1 MAVWI
6 NIALAIPKV
15 LRAVSKKGIDKSTI
29 KGLVRKQLSEQP
41 EFANNYSSFFKKRV
55 DPVTGKPTTTQGSN
69 YSTTFDDAW
78 NSDVVTAELKKLG
91 IKRAYSGKVTGVL
104 GGEKG
109 VDKATGKIIR
119 AHSEESKK
127 KFSSLSREQIE
138 KGLETKHP
146 YTGEMGYHSN
156 PTYQNIIDFINSG
169 EVSQGSTSF
178 ARVQQKFAKE
188 FGKGSIQKLKSNDE
202 FLEAF
207 AHRRAEAQ
215 MIRRGLK
222 TDGFTPADQLLT
234 KYGKQGWGSL
244 DEGLIKERQ
253 DLTDVL
259 LGHTGKDSEKI
270 YKLLSKMGLSK
281 KQMLAGHGHQ
291 WPMMHLARLIA
302 GPGKP
307 DMSVMRAIR
316 LMNNP
321 QNIKAEPNFMN
332 MAKRGIENYLYQK
345 PLASASDLGIIDKV
359 MKHGSVSSNFYGP
372 TGTRQQI
379 GMPGREIDPK
389 QLLDYLNIIQ
399 KDAPFGF
406 TPKGKRFLP
415 IRKYIEA
422 LMEGKQ
428 KWNYQAGGLV
438 GIGSKI
444 LAKLA
449 KKLSEKELKML
460 MGSLWKGVDPKQAP
474 HYKAWAKNR
483 WGPGYK
489 WPYKKSRI
497 RGPEMKKSHYA
508 SLSDQAKEDLR
519 KRYAKR
525 LAEYI
530 AKKKRG
536 G

>member
-1 MAVWI
+1 MSIWGR
-6 NIALAIPKV
+6 IALQIPK
-15 LRAVSKKGIDKSTI
+15 LWKAGFDKSQIRKTI
-29 KGLVRKQLSEQP
+29 SEMP
-41 EFANNYSSFFKKRV
+41 EFANNYKSFFKPRETSQGSDYGTTFNKAWDSLKLPAV
-55 DPVTGKPTTTQGSN
+55 DPKVSG
-69 YSTTFDDAW
+69 
-78 NSDVVTAELKKLG
+78 LK
-91 IKRAYSGKVTGVL
+91 

-109 VDKATGKIIR
+109 VDPITGKIIR
-119 AHSEESKK
+119 AHSKESKK
-127 KFSSLSREQIE
+127 KFSNRALEQIE
-138 KGLETKHP
+138 KGKTAIHP
-146 YTGEMGYHSN
+146 DTGEVGYHSN
-156 PTYQNIIDFINSG
+156 PTYQHLIDLLNSS
-169 EVSQGSTSF
+169 EMPQGSTSF
-178 ARVQQKFAKE
+178 ARVQQKFAKDL
-188 FGKGSIQKLKSNDE
+188 GKGSIQKLKSNDE

-215 MIRRGLK
+215 MISRGLL
-222 TDGFTPADQLLT
+222 DDFTPADQLLT
-234 KYGKQGWGSL
+234 KYGKQGWGSKT
-244 DEGLIKERQ
+244 EGLIKERQ
-253 DLTDVL
+253 DLTDL
-259 LGHTGKDSEKI
+259 LFGRAGTEESKELFS
-270 YKLLSKMGLSK
+270 LLSGDLGLSK
-281 KQMLAGHGHQ
+281 KQMLGGMGHQ
-291 WPMMHLARLIA
+291 YPLMHLARLIA
-302 GPGKP
+302 ESGRPN
-307 DMSVMRAIR
+307 MSVMRAIR

-345 PLASASDLGIIDKV
+345 PLASASDLGIIDKI
-359 MKHGSVSSNFYGP
+359 MKHGQVSSKFYSP

-406 TPKGKRFLP
+406 VPKGKRFLP

-444 LAKLA
+444 LARLA

-497 RGPEMKKSHYA
+497 KGPGIKKSHYA
-508 SLSDQAKEDLR
+508 SLSDEAKERLR
-519 KRYAKR
+519 ERYAKR

-530 AKKKRG
+530 AKKKG
-536 G
+536 Q

>member
-1 MAVWI
+1 MAIWI

-78 NSDVVTAELKKLG
+78 NSDVVTAELKRLG
-91 IKRAYSGKVTGVL
+91 IKRVYSGKVTGVL

-119 AHSEESKK
+119 AHSEASKK
-127 KFSSLSREQIE
+127 KFSNRALEQIE
-138 KGLETKHP
+138 KGKTAIHP
-146 YTGEMGYHSN
+146 DTGEVGYHSN
-156 PTYQNIIDFINSG
+156 STYQHIIDLLNSS
-169 EVSQGSTSF
+169 EMSQGSTSF
-178 ARVQQKFAKE
+178 ARVQQKFAKDL
-188 FGKGSIQKLKSNDE
+188 GKGSIQKLKSNDE

-215 MIRRGLK
+215 MISRGLL
-222 TDGFTPADQLLT
+222 DDFTPADQLLT
-234 KYGKQGWGSL
+234 KYGKQGWGSKT
-244 DEGLIKERQ
+244 EGLIKERQ
-253 DLTDVL
+253 DLTDLL
-259 LGHTGKDSEKI
+259 LGHTGKDSEEI
-270 YKLLSKMGLSK
+270 YKLLSKKMGLTK
-281 KQMLAGHGHQ
+281 QQMLGGMGHQ
-291 WPMMHLARLIA
+291 YPLMHLARLIA
-302 GPGKP
+302 GSGRPN
-307 DMSVMRAIR
+307 MSVMRAIR

-345 PLASASDLGIIDKV
+345 PLASASDLGIIDKI
-359 MKHGSVSSNFYGP
+359 MKHGQVSSKFYSP

-389 QLLDYLNIIQ
+389 QLLDYLEIIQ

-406 TPKGKRFLP
+406 VPKGKRFLP

-438 GIGSKI
+438 SIGSKI

>member
-1 MAVWI
+1 MAI
-6 NIALAIPKV
+6 LKLITQAAIKAAKP
-15 LRAVSKKGIDKSTI
+15 A
-29 KGLVRKQLSEQP
+29 
-41 EFANNYSSFFKKRV
+41 FKKYI
-55 DPVTGKPTTTQGSN
+55 KSN
-69 YSTTFDDAW
+69 KLPFDDYNLGKYLQSKGYESPFREGTEKFKTKIW
-78 NSDVVTAELKKLG
+78 NNMKAENIPG
-91 IKRAYSGKVTGVL
+91 RTYGETGLL
-104 GGEKG
+104 GGEKIL
-109 VDKATGKIIR
+109 KEGKLVR
-119 AHSEESKK
+119 GFSEKTKE

-138 KGLETKHP
+138 KGLKTKHP
-146 YTGEMGYHSN
+146 DTGEMGYHSN

-169 EVSQGSTSF
+169 EVSQGSSAF
-178 ARVQQKFAKE
+178 ARVQERFAKDL
-188 FGKGSIQKLKSNDE
+188 GKGSIQKLKSNDE

-234 KYGKQGWGSL
+234 KYGKQGWGSKT
-244 DEGLIKERQ
+244 EGLIKERQ
-253 DLTDVL
+253 DLTDLL
-259 LGHTGKDSEKI
+259 LGRAGTEESKELFS
-270 YKLLSKMGLSK
+270 LLSGDLGLSK

-307 DMSVMRAIR
+307 NMSVMRAIR

-379 GMPGREIDPK
+379 GMLGREIDPK

-422 LMEGKQ
+422 LLEGKQ

-438 GIGSKI
+438 GMGSKI

-460 MGSLWKGVDPKQAP
+460 MGSLWKGVDPKQSGR
-474 HYKAWAKNR
+474 YKVWDKKR
-483 WGPGYK
+483 FGPGYK
-489 WPYKKSRI
+489 WPWQKSRI
-497 RGPEMKKSHYA
+497 RGPGIKKSHYA

-530 AKKKRG
+530 AKKKRK
-536 G
+536 